1 MQRVSGWHNISTN
14 ISPIEV
20 NKVTFEDIVSII
32 NAIKNKKV
40 VKDLE
45 SLQEE
50 LFKHILELNNPH
62 ELTTEQLPAQVI
74 DIFYETW
81 LGEGYYGTK
90 SQFIEM
96 LFRYILASNDE
107 TVKIED
113 CVSEWSD
120 RINVLENKDTLTKQE
135 QEELDQYKNIVPTV
149 KDFYEY
155 LIKHNAAIEDV
166 HIPVLDNIFH
176 NKPSNYVSPPILT
189 YSHVSTIPYTVSKF
203 YDNTLQKYID
213 IPISSLSF
221 PHRATIVL
229 HGKYTSG
236 QWLYLRNNDI
246 STNFFSVDVDTLN
259 NKVVFTSTGSSS
271 IPVTL
276 TVSTAELLQD
286 IKDNANKITI
296 IVMLDGTRLTG
307 LVCLHGNYLE
317 IPITSTLKEVEGTI
331 YRYPTKPRHTY
342 NTLMTIPRMN
352 YGDYLE
358 EISIYPYIFDNNDLS
373 FIFNIYD

>member
-14 ISPIEV
+14 VSPIEV

-50 LFKHILELNNPH
+50 LFKHILDLDNPH
-62 ELTTEQLPAQVI
+62 ELTTAQLPNQVI

-96 LFRYILASNDE
+96 LFRYILFSNDE
-107 TVKIED
+107 SLKVED
-113 CVSEWSD
+113 CISVWTD
-120 RINVLENKDTLTKQE
+120 RINTLESKNTLTKEE
-135 QEELDQYKNIVPTV
+135 QEELEQYKNIVPTV

-155 LIKHNAAIEDV
+155 LTKHNEAIEDV
-166 HIPVLDNIFH
+166 HIPLLDTIFH
-176 NKPSNYVSPPILT
+176 NKPSNYVSPPILA
-189 YSHVSTIPYTVSKF
+189 YSHVSTLPYTVTKL
-203 YDNTLQKYID
+203 YDSTSQKYVN
-213 IPISSLSF
+213 IPVSSLSF
-221 PHRATIVL
+221 PHKATIVL
-229 HGKYTSG
+229 HGKYVSG

-246 STNFFSVDVDTLN
+246 STKFFSVDVDTLN
-259 NKVVFTSTGSSS
+259 NQVVFTSAGSGS

-276 TVSTAELLQD
+276 TVSTSELLQD

-331 YRYPTKPRHTY
+331 YRYPTQPRHTY

-358 EISIYPYIFDNNDLS
+358 EISIYPYIFDSNDLS